1 MVGDSKTDGLLILQT
16 LLAKKVGLVFGSGG
30 QKITIVSFPFFFYK
44 KSQMPKHSRKNLRP
58 GRRLRVGWEYRI
70 E

>member
-30 QKITIVSFPFFFYK
+30 
-44 KSQMPKHSRKNLRP
+44 
-58 GRRLRVGWEYRI
+58 
-70 E
+70 